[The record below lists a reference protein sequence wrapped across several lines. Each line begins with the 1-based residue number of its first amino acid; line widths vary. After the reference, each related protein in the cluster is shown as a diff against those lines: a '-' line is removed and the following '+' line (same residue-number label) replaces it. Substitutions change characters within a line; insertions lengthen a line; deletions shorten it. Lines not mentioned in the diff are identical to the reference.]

1 MTRIAVRQARAI
13 DPLRISFVRE
23 SRSLWRDSWRRL
35 LRNRAAAFA
44 LAVIVIFGLMAVV
57 GPFITPYS
65 YDKQNLDHITESP
78 SWDYVMGTDQ
88 LGRDLFSRL
97 IYGSR
102 VSFAVAIGA
111 EIVIIGIGVPLGLIS
126 GYFGGRVD
134 TLITRVIDILYAF
147 PNLLLTIL
155 IISYLRANLSAAVD
169 EGSSLWLWKQLDKSS
184 GGLIAVFI
192 VMALTYWIGVARLV
206 RGQVLSL
213 KEKEFIEAARGIGLP
228 ASRILRVHL
237 FPNILAPVIV
247 AAAFGI
253 PGAIM
258 LEAGLSYLG
267 LGIQPPLPSWGGMI
281 AEGLPVMR
289 SYPHLIVFPA
299 LALSI
304 LLLAFTYL
312 GDGLRDA
319 LDPLMK

>member
-1 MTRIAVRQARAI
+1 MTQIAGRQARAI
-13 DPLRISFVRE
+13 DPVRISFVRE

-169 EGSSLWLWKQLDKSS
+169 EESSLWLWKQLDKSS

>member
-1 MTRIAVRQARAI
+1 MTDITGRQARAI
-13 DPLRISFVRE
+13 DPLRITFVRE

-65 YDKQNLDHITESP
+65 YEKQNLDHITESP

>member
-1 MTRIAVRQARAI
+1 MTETASPPSPRIRSLQTAPVQR
-13 DPLRISFVRE
+13 

-35 LRNRAAAFA
+35 LRNKAAVVA
-44 LAVIVIFGLMAVV
+44 LVTIVIFGLLALFAPV
-57 GPFITPYS
+57 IAPYE
-65 YDKQNLDHITESP
+65 YDAQDLDHIAEAPNLSHI
-78 SWDYVMGTDQ
+78 MGTDQ

-97 IYGSR
+97 LYGAR
-102 VSFAVAIGA
+102 ISFAVAIAA
-111 EIVIIGIGVPLGLIS
+111 EIVIIGLGVPMGLVS
-126 GYFGGRVD
+126 GYFGGLVD
-134 TLITRVIDILYAF
+134 TIITRIIDVLYAF

-169 EGSSLWLWKQLDKSS
+169 VESSASIWRQLDKTS

-192 VMALTYWIGVARLV
+192 VMALTYWIGVARIV

-213 KEKEFIEAARGIGLP
+213 KEREFIEAARAIGL
-228 ASRILRVHL
+228 SSTRILRFHL
-237 FPNILAPVIV
+237 FPNTLAPVIV

-281 AEGLPVMR
+281 SEGLPVMR

-299 LALSI
+299 LMLGI
-304 LLLAFTYL
+304 LLLTFTYL

-319 LDPLMK
+319 LDPLME

>member
-1 MTRIAVRQARAI
+1 MTQIAGRQARAI
-13 DPLRISFVRE
+13 DPVRISFVRE

-134 TLITRVIDILYAF
+134 TLIMRVIDILYAF

-169 EGSSLWLWKQLDKSS
+169 EESSLWLWKQLDKSS